1 MSENTR
7 RRRKGRTALTALV
20 ALAAG
25 GALTA
30 ALLSRSDNS
39 QAADK
44 TAAALPPNTA
54 KVTQRTL
61 TDTQTADGELG
72 YGTTTNATSRLPG
85 TLTSVPESG
94 QQISRGQPL
103 YEVND
108 NPVTL
113 LYGALPAYRRLATD
127 SEGPDV
133 KQLEQNLR
141 ALGYTGFTVD
151 DEYTSATAAAVEEW
165 QDDLGLD
172 ETGIVELGQVV
183 FAPGA
188 VRVDS
193 RSAQAGDAVGPGQ
206 KVLTYTGT
214 AKAVTVELAAADQR
228 LAKKGARVTVT
239 LPDDTTVAGR
249 VDEVSTIIVPA
260 SNPDQSPETKV
271 EVIVALDNQK
281 SAAAYTLASVNVTF
295 TAAERKNVLTV
306 PVAALLAL
314 QEGGF
319 GVEVTDASSSRYVPV
334 KTGLFAGGQV
344 EISGTGIAKGV
355 TVGVPK

>member
-1 MSENTR
+1 
-7 RRRKGRTALTALV
+7 
-20 ALAAG
+20 
-25 GALTA
+25 
-30 ALLSRSDNS
+30 
-39 QAADK
+39 
-44 TAAALPPNTA
+44 
-54 KVTQRTL
+54 VTQQTL
-61 TDTQTADGELG
+61 KDTETADGELG
-72 YGTTTNATSRLPG
+72 YGTTTTATSRLRG

-94 QQISRGQPL
+94 QQVSRGKPL
-103 YEVND
+103 YKVD
-108 NPVTL
+108 NKPVTL

-151 DEYTSATAAAVEEW
+151 DEYTSATAEAVEEW
-165 QDDLGLD
+165 QEDLGLD
-172 ETGIVELGQVV
+172 ETGIVELGEVV

-193 RSAQAGDAVGPGQ
+193 LSAQAGDPVGPAQ

-228 LAKKGARVTVT
+228 LAKKNAKVTVT
-239 LPDDTTVAGR
+239 LPDDSTVAGR
-249 VDEVSTIIVPA
+249 ITEVSTVIA
-260 SNPDQSPETKV
+260 AAANPDQEPETKV

-281 SAAAYTLASVNVTF
+281 AAAGYALASVDVTF

-306 PVAALLAL
+306 PVNALLAL

-319 GVEVTDASSSRYVPV
+319 GVEVVDGSTTRYVPV
-334 KTGLFAGGQV
+334 RTGLFAGGQV
-344 EISGTGIAKGV
+344 EITGRGLAKGV
-355 TVGVPK
+355 KVGVPK